1 MSDLVARLREN
12 KWPEDGWRG
21 LMLDAADAIEA
32 AEAQNLSLIE
42 RLETLQF
49 ENLTLREAQHLA
61 IENIQHEP
69 SEGRA
74 DPNSLKPS
82 GGTYD
87 APNLVKATDN
97 ACCSEFVTREGREIH
112 ENLEHGRV
120 VDDGPDYTAE
130 LYKRAERL
138 ENPDLA
144 KQGGDRG

>member
-69 SEGRA
+69 SEEGKAAVELIERHRARRA
-74 DPNSLKPS
+74 DP
-82 GGTYD
+82 D
-87 APNLVKATDN
+87 KAK
-97 ACCSEFVTREGREIH
+97 G
-112 ENLEHGRV
+112 
-120 VDDGPDYTAE
+120 
-130 LYKRAERL
+130 K
-138 ENPDLA
+138 
-144 KQGGDRG
+144 